1 MKKHFPFPINIFPY
15 CTTKLTVILLFVN
28 NFKKIIS
35 NYNLDTKLKFEI
47 KLNIYLIKF
56 VLSTGTNSGS
66 GTFLAAS
73 LHLIK

>member
-1 MKKHFPFPINIFPY
+1 MILSFI
-15 CTTKLTVILLFVN
+15 LTLILLFVN
-28 NFKKIIS
+28 NFQKIIS
-35 NYNLDTKLKFEI
+35 KYNLNTKLHLEI